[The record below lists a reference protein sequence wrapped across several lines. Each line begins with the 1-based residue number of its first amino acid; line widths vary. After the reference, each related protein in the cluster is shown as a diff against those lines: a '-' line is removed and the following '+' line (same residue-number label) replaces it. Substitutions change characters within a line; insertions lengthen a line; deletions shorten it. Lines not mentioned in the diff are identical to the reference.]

1 MKPPLHEIDDGID
14 ENDETIRLVVSAL
27 LSLGGNPTD
36 SQSITMPS
44 PPKVKNKKRK
54 LELSPFEKMMRK
66 RKRASAAAAEIIDS
80 KDAQLPTW
88 MIGKIQE
95 MGGSDVEIVFQRELY
110 DSDVKKTNNRLS
122 MPLSK
127 IKNFLSE
134 AERKWL
140 DETTPTMEEKK
151 RKNKKK
157 RKRKLLNSLGVK
169 MIDTN
174 GNIVEEEM
182 NVRKWT
188 MGRNNETVIYNLVTG
203 WNHLVKSNDLKEG
216 MKVQLWSFRVL
227 SQLWFALIRVE

>member
-1 MKPPLHEIDDGID
+1 MID
-14 ENDETIRLVVSAL
+14 
-27 LSLGGNPTD
+27 
-36 SQSITMPS
+36 
-44 PPKVKNKKRK
+44 
-54 LELSPFEKMMRK
+54 
-66 RKRASAAAAEIIDS
+66 
-80 KDAQLPTW
+80 
-88 MIGKIQE
+88 KIQE
-95 MGGSDVEIVFQRELY
+95 MGGSDVAVVFQRELY

-157 RKRKLLNSLGVK
+157 RKRKLLNSLAVK

-227 SQLWFALIRVE
+227 SQLWFALVRVE